1 MKQMQLTPP
10 LLIITMGYPGA
21 GKTFFAR
28 QFADQ
33 FELPRLSEDVIR
45 YELFEKPQFNDD
57 EADIIERIMHYGLEQ
72 LLATKQTIVFEGM
85 NLKLADRNKIY
96 ALAQK
101 RGYRTLTIWVQTDI
115 ATAAKRAAKRDRRN
129 QDSRFSFDMEK
140 HTFAYLKD
148 MLERPTDKEAAVI
161 ISGKHAF
168 KSQSLTILKKVTS
181 MYAEQMNAAG
191 SVPTAAAPQTPMS
204 RSAARIVK
212 RTNHLI
218 Q

>member
-33 FELPRLSEDVIR
+33 FELPRISEDVIR
-45 YELFEKPQFNDD
+45 YELFEKPLFSTD
-57 EADIIERIMHYGLEQ
+57 EADIIERIMHYTLEQ
-72 LLATKQTIVFEGM
+72 LLTTKQTIVFEGM
-85 NLKLADRNKIY
+85 NLTLADRTKIY
-96 ALAQK
+96 SLAQK
-101 RGYRTLTIWVQTDI
+101 NGYRTLTIWVQTDI
-115 ATAAKRAAKRDRRN
+115 TTAAKRSAKRDRRN
-129 QDSRFSFDMEK
+129 LDSKYSFDIEK

-148 MLERPTDKEAAVI
+148 RLERPIDKETAVI

-181 MYAEQMNAAG
+181 MYAEQMNATG
-191 SVPTAAAPQTPMS
+191 SVPKPTEQQTPMT
-204 RSAARIVK
+204 RSTARIVK
-212 RTNHLI
+212 RSNHLI